1 MVLPNLSL
9 KCHNLDSIGSVPL
22 PIPPIYQIPKS
33 LSREIFRKR
42 KIVLDFLNTKC
53 YRCRNKG
60 GFVNNRIKQKL
71 SILQK
76 YLGLPKDDTGVLTQE
91 QLHKMYTEYQDMLSL
106 TCPATLMIPN
116 QNRIDFKSA
125 GYNW

>member
-1 MVLPNLSL
+1 M
-9 KCHNLDSIGSVPL
+9 
-22 PIPPIYQIPKS
+22 
-33 LSREIFRKR
+33 
-42 KIVLDFLNTKC
+42 
-53 YRCRNKG
+53 
-60 GFVNNRIKQKL
+60 NNRIKQKL